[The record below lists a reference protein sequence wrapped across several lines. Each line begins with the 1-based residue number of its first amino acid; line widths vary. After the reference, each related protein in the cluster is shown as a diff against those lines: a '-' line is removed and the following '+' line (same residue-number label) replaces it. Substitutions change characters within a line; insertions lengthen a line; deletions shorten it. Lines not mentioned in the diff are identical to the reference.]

1 MKKKISWGKILK
13 GTVQSFSEDNV
24 FKMSASLAYYT
35 IFSMGPLLII
45 VISLVGIFYGR
56 SAAEGEVYHQLR
68 DLVGD
73 KPAEQIQ
80 AIIQN
85 LRNEDQN
92 WLHATIGA
100 VVLIIGA
107 TTVFT
112 QMQDSINIIWR
123 VKAKPKKGWV
133 KFLKNRL
140 LSFSLVISLGFLL
153 LVSLIVSAVLDV
165 FSEYLKAFLADYTVY
180 LFYVIN
186 FAIIL
191 AVISCL
197 FAVIFKVLP
206 DATISWKDA
215 FIGAAF
221 TSLLFLLGKYGIS
234 IYLGQSDLSS
244 TYGAAASIIII
255 LTWVYYS
262 ALILYFGAEFT
273 RMYAITAGSGITP
286 NDTAVYVIKRE
297 SKEIEPKN

>member
-92 WLHATIGA
+92 WLHATIGV